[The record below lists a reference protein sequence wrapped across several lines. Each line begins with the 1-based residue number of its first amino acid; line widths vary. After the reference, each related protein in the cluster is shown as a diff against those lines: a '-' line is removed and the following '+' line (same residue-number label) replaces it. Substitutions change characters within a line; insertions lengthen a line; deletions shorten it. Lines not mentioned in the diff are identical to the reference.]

1 MARVHISTG
10 AYGETLTPTLSQ
22 RERGFTL
29 IELLVVITI
38 IVILLA
44 LLVPAINKGIY
55 AAELAKCGSQLKG
68 TRHVS
73 LIN

>member
-1 MARVHISTG
+1 MRHRIA
-10 AYGETLTPTLSQ
+10 
-22 RERGFTL
+22 FTL